1 MTDTPERIWVAPWRE
16 GDWDDNEG
24 KTLNDKPCIQYVRA
38 DRIEQLVATNE
49 ALIAE
54 NAKLHDHIEGVAKGI
69 HKIMVGYE
77 AKLAKAEAGLL
88 AIAKRDE
95 QMIWGEDYEVEEA
108 FKDMRDI
115 ALATLAA
122 VTETHKIKSSEAAPP
137 YGLEGESHE

>member
-1 MTDTPERIWVAPWRE
+1 MTEHHDHR
-16 GDWDDNEG
+16 DDCPF
-24 KTLNDKPCIQYVRA
+24 KFATLDVCDCVEKNML
-38 DRIEQLVATNE
+38 DRIE

-115 ALATLAA
+115 ALATLA
-122 VTETHKIKSSEAAPP
+122 EIK
-137 YGLEGESHE
+137 GT